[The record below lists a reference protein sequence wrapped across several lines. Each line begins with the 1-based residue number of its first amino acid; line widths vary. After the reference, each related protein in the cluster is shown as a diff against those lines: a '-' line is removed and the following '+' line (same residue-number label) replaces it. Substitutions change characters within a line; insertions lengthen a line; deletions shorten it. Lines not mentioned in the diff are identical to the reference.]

1 MKRIIDVILLIL
13 FLFIVCVL
21 YFQYDYS
28 NELKKQINQR
38 DTIIASYQKLD
49 SVYET
54 TIQKYVD
61 TVEKY
66 IIPEFLYGNKRISVE
81 ELLDGANSSIREL
94 HKIKYELAMARDSI
108 KYYKIYSHEVDTLN
122 KKLYKYYD
130 STFIY
135 RGYSNIAKAKYGI
148 VFLHTKDS
156 NNYTFYANSK
166 QLDSALILLPYFRD
180 RLKYDPEKETWE
192 IRIRKGLFDK

>member
-1 MKRIIDVILLIL
+1 MKRIIDVILLVL
-13 FLFIVCVL
+13 FLFMVCIL

-28 NELKKQINQR
+28 NELNKQIAQR

-49 SVYET
+49 SVYES

-66 IIPEFLYGNKRISVE
+66 ITPEFLYGDKKISVE
-81 ELLDGANSSIREL
+81 ELIDGVNSSIGEL
-94 HKIKYELAMARDSI
+94 HKIKYELVMARDSI
-108 KYYKIYSHEVDTLN
+108 RYYKAYSHEVDSLN

-135 RGYSNIAKAKYGI
+135 KGYSNIAKAKYGI

-180 RLKYDPEKETWE
+180 RLKYDPEKKSWE
-192 IRIRKGLFDK
+192 IRIRKGLLGK